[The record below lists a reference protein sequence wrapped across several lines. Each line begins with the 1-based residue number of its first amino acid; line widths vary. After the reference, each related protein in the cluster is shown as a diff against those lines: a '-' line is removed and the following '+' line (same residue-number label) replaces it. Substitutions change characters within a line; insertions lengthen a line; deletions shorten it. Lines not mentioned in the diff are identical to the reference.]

1 MNKEKKKG
9 KRMFIFIC
17 ILAFIIS
24 FAGSALFK
32 ITYQP
37 KWAKKYSVDWN
48 DSIGTIY
55 KDISYGDKESNK
67 FDLYVPKDNS
77 KENYGL
83 IVYLHAGGFTAGDK
97 SGDEEILKWLC
108 SKGYVT
114 AGINYTLHTNENN
127 ASVYSQ
133 SMEIKEAMPIVVE
146 EAKKLGYYLN
156 KMVISGG
163 SAGGTLAMIYAYRD
177 ADTSPIPVKMM
188 FELVGPASFF
198 AEDWNCYGLDKNKE
212 AAAGLF
218 GVMLGSE
225 IDKDIIGTSKLQE
238 VMKPISAYAWVNE
251 NSAPSVIAYGKYDK
265 ICPFKTARH
274 LVNALKENNVDYKY
288 FEAQH
293 SGHGLQN
300 DNKVYKEFWDTVVEY
315 LDKYMPVE
323 K

>member
-1 MNKEKKKG
+1 MKKERKKG
-9 KRMFIFIC
+9 KRMFIFTC
-17 ILAFIIS
+17 IVAFIIS
-24 FAGSALFK
+24 FVGSAIFK
-32 ITYQP
+32 VTYQP
-37 KWAKKYSVDWN
+37 KWAKKYSVDWD

-83 IVYLHAGGFTAGDK
+83 IVYLHAGGFTSGDK
-97 SGDEEILKWLC
+97 SDDTSMLEWLC

-114 AGINYTLHTNENN
+114 AGINYTLRTNENN

-133 SMEIKEAMPIVVE
+133 SMEIKEAMPVVVE
-146 EAKKLGYYLN
+146 EAKKLGYNLN
-156 KMVISGG
+156 EMVISGG
-163 SAGGTLAMIYAYRD
+163 SAGGTLAMLYAYRD
-177 ADTSPIPVKMM
+177 AEESPIPVKMM
-188 FELVGPASFF
+188 FEMVGPSSFF
-198 AEDWNCYGLDKNKE
+198 AEDWDTYGLNKSNE

-225 IDKDIIGTSKLQE
+225 IDKDKIGTSELQE
-238 VMKPISAYAWVNE
+238 IMKPISAYAWVNE
-251 NSAPSVIAYGKYDK
+251 NSVPSVIAYGKYDK
-265 ICPFKTARH
+265 VCPFKTARH
-274 LVNALKENNVDYKY
+274 LVNALEDNNVDYKY
-288 FEAQH
+288 FEAPH

-300 DNKVYKEFWDTVVEY
+300 DNKIYKEFMDTVIEY